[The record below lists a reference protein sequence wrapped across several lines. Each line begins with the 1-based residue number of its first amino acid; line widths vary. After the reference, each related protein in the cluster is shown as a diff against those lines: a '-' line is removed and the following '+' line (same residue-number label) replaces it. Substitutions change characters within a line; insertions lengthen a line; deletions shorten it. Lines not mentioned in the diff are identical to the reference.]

1 MTLDDRASHISTAAE
16 KYLSPPAVEIAGQHS
31 TRLHR
36 NLSRRTAMSIL
47 EIAIA
52 SQIWARRHDKPRQAF
67 EEGDGMKVLLRTAF
81 TFVAFTLLIAGL
93 NLAADRPQTI
103 VQQPAPVVAGR

>member
-1 MTLDDRASHISTAAE
+1 
-16 KYLSPPAVEIAGQHS
+16 
-31 TRLHR
+31 
-36 NLSRRTAMSIL
+36 MSIL

-81 TFVAFTLLIAGL
+81 TFIAFSLLIAGL
-93 NLAADRPQTI
+93 NLAAGRPQTI